1 MHNMHMD
8 KVASVWRGHGK
19 RPARSRPT
27 ASMIAALS
35 SCGFTECVLPSDR
48 PLRIVCAGDSL
59 TRGNQSGKVSGVK
72 VTGQLGAAKP
82 NLQKVGDETRLK
94 IGCYPCELAARL
106 PHGTDVRNIGVR
118 GQTAH
123 GLSEELSSGSSAFLN
138 ISGTRQEGRN
148 IWAREPSAFAMT
160 AHEVLPHADA
170 LVLMIGT
177 NDAME
182 TLRTGWDLSRYVAS
196 VHSLVRQLLKI
207 RAGRGRVSARC
218 VWLVI
223 PPAIHDYDRQRRAWR
238 EDNWTGQVRHDL
250 PRLVRE
256 AAAGLHLSVIDAQS
270 ALERDWSRAFG
281 LQDPMRPE
289 GDGLHLP
296 PVGMALI
303 ADAVAHELRRS
314 TNQTKWLECL
324 KYTGSRQCG
333 T

>member
-1 MHNMHMD
+1 
-8 KVASVWRGHGK
+8 
-19 RPARSRPT
+19 
-27 ASMIAALS
+27 MIAALS

-59 TRGNQSGKVSGVK
+59 TRGNQSGKVSRVK
-72 VTGQLGAAKP
+72 ATDQLAAAKP
-82 NLQKVGDETRLK
+82 NLQQAGDERFLK
-94 IGCYPCELAARL
+94 VGCYPCELAAML
-106 PHGTDVRNIGVR
+106 PNGTDVRNIGVR

-123 GLSEELSSGSSAFLN
+123 GLSEELSSGISTSVN
-138 ISGTRQEGRN
+138 ISG
-148 IWAREPSAFAMT
+148 APSGLAMA
-160 AHEVLPHADA
+160 AHEALPHADA

-182 TLRTGWDLSRYVAS
+182 TLREGEWDLTRYVAS

-207 RAGRGRVSARC
+207 RAGGGGVSARC

-223 PPAIHDYDRQRRAWR
+223 PPAVHEYDRKRRAWR
-238 EDNWTGQVRHDL
+238 EDYWTAHMRHDV

-256 AAAGLHLSVIDAQS
+256 AAAGLHLGVIDAQS
-270 ALERDWSRAFG
+270 PLEQDWARAFG
-281 LQDPMRPE
+281 LLDPMRPR
-289 GDGLHLP
+289 GDGLHPP

-303 ADAVAHELRRS
+303 AGAVAHELRRS
-314 TNQTKWLECL
+314 TNQTKWLECQ

>member
-1 MHNMHMD
+1 MPRD
-8 KVASVWRGHGK
+8 R
-19 RPARSRPT
+19 ARVRRRT
-27 ASMIAALS
+27 ESMIAALS

-59 TRGNQSGKVSGVK
+59 TRGNQSGKVSRVK
-72 VTGQLGAAKP
+72 ATDQLAAAKP
-82 NLQKVGDETRLK
+82 NLQKVGDETRLG
-94 IGCYPCELAARL
+94 IGCYPCELAAML
-106 PHGTDVRNIGVR
+106 PNGTDVRNIGVR

-123 GLSEELSSGSSAFLN
+123 GLSEELSSGTSTYVN
-138 ISGTRQEGRN
+138 ISG
-148 IWAREPSAFAMT
+148 APSAFAMF
-160 AHEVLPHADA
+160 AHEALPHADA

-182 TLRTGWDLSRYVAS
+182 TQRRGEWDLTRYVAS

-223 PPAIHDYDRQRRAWR
+223 PPATHEYDRQRRAWR
-238 EDNWTGQVRHDL
+238 EDNWAALVRHDL

-256 AAAGLHLSVIDAQS
+256 AAAGLHLGVIDAQS

-281 LQDPMRPE
+281 LLDPMRPK
-289 GDGLHLP
+289 GDGLHP
-296 PVGMALI
+296 PSAGMALI

-314 TNQTKWLECL
+314 INQTKWLECL